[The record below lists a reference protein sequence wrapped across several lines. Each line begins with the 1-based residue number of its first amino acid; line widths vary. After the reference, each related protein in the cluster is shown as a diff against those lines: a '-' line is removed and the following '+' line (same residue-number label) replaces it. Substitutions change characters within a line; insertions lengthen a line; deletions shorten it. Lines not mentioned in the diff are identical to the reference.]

1 MCFIPVCFT
10 SVEME
15 RVIGF
20 ASVDLSPLLW
30 GFQSVCGWYNIT
42 DFSGQCHGQLKVSIT
57 PLKCVQ
63 DLREQRQPV
72 NEEEN
77 AKKSSVSVCDQPAIV
92 LIRTFSTC

>member
-1 MCFIPVCFT
+1 MSI
-10 SVEME
+10 EME

-42 DFSGQCHGQLKVSIT
+42 DFSGRCHGQLKVSIT

-63 DLREQRQPV
+63 GLRGQRKPV
-72 NEEEN
+72 NEEST
-77 AKKSSVSVCDQPAIV
+77 KKSSVSDYVQPV
-92 LIRTFSTC
+92 LMRFITMRAG